1 MRKLYSRFYTLTIS
15 VLPSRFR
22 ASIWQ
27 TSSLLMHCI
36 TLPFLLQSSSEYPTQ
51 VKHFIAGNR
60 SARTVFVISK
70 RKKTTDNI
78 IFIVF
83 SYIFSRSNELQSHR
97 KRGFCT
103 CYAKRSWITIERS
116 QRALVRAYHMN
127 TGRTEEKYFLLRKN
141 FSAAERYLTCAT
153 LLDRHFGRIPSPD

>member
-103 CYAKRSWITIERS
+103 CKALMDYD
-116 QRALVRAYHMN
+116 RAISEGASASVSHEYWSY
-127 TGRTEEKYFLLRKN
+127 GRKVFSFTEEF
-141 FSAAERYLTCAT
+141 FC
-153 LLDRHFGRIPSPD
+153 G